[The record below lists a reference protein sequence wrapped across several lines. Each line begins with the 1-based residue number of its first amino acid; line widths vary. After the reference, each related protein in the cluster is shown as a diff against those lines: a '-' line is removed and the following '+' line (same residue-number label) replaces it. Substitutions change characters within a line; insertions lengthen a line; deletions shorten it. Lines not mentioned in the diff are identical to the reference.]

1 MRTPLHTRIYAGLAG
16 ALVTGVLVLG
26 SPFAETPFSK
36 RPVPQPAQEPAFH
49 TPPAPLADAVAP
61 APEAAPTDPA
71 DVADPD
77 NIGPCPKTHSP
88 VIWQGMADGRPTW
101 KHEDGSITQRAMQK
115 VTTEAGEVL
124 QLPVVLS
131 MRPAGSRSAG
141 DHRAR

>member
-26 SPFAETPFSK
+26 SPPL
-36 RPVPQPAQEPAFH
+36 PQPAPEPASH
-49 TPPAPLADAVAP
+49 TPPAPLADVMAP
-61 APEAAPTDPA
+61 APAAEPRDAAAPTDPA